1 MDMRNLK
8 IRTDFLSISIIAIL
22 ATVLVIFV
30 LLPVLKVFTY
40 PSFEEYTRIIAK
52 ARTIRAVKNSLFI
65 TCLSSI
71 TATLIGFLFAYAMNY
86 TKIPGKRLF
95 DGLILLPLLSPPFVV
110 ALAWVLLFGGHGLIT
125 RQLLGIRGSIF
136 GWHGLWI
143 VQSIAFFPYSYLIID
158 GVLKGID
165 PNLEY
170 AAKNAGANG
179 SHVFRTVTLPLALP
193 GVLNALVLIAIY
205 VLADFGNPILIAGGW
220 PVLPTEIY
228 GRISGHY
235 DLSGAAA
242 LSSLLLLPTLLLFI
256 LNRTLLRGKSF
267 ITVTG
272 RGEGLERPMAGPF
285 TQWCLFAFCALLTS
299 VVVLVYGTLLAGA
312 FVKIWGINWTPS
324 LENFQ
329 VLKGVRGE
337 SLLNSLF
344 FACFAGLGAA
354 IFSIFA
360 SYFIYKKTFSGKRV
374 LDFLSLLPAA
384 IPGVFL
390 GVGFLL
396 SFNSPPLVLS
406 GTAAIIILALM
417 VWNIPLGYQ
426 ACTAGLEQI
435 GAEIEEAAMNLG
447 ANPIRVFK
455 DTIFPLLRSPFLSGF
470 IMGFLRAITN
480 LSIVIFLIS
489 PGKSVATVEIL
500 DLIQYAEL
508 GPAVALTVVLFTIA
522 LAVVGI
528 ARLLLRWSF
537 GELKGLK
544 R

>member
-1 MDMRNLK
+1 MRRLK
-8 IRTDFLSISIIAIL
+8 VHIEPLNALIIAVL
-22 ATVLVIFV
+22 AAVLIIFV
-30 LLPVLKVFTY
+30 LLPVLKVFSY
-40 PSFEEYTRIIAK
+40 PSLGEYAK
-52 ARTIRAVKNSLFI
+52 IVTKSRTLRAIKNSFFI
-65 TCLSSI
+65 TCLSSL
-71 TATLIGFLFAYAMNY
+71 TATLLGFVFAYAMNY
-86 TKIPGKRLF
+86 TAMPGKRVFNTLV
-95 DGLILLPLLSPPFVV
+95 LLPLLSPPFVV

-143 VQSIAFFPYSYLIID
+143 VQSVAFFPYAYLIID
-158 GVLKGID
+158 AVLRGID
-165 PNLEY
+165 PDLEY
-170 AAKNAGANG
+170 AAKNAGAG
-179 SHVFRTVTLPLALP
+179 GFYVFRTVTLPLALP

-235 DLSGAAA
+235 DLAGAAA
-242 LSSLLLLPTLLLFI
+242 LSSILLLPTLVLFG
-256 LNRTLLRGKSF
+256 LNRFLLRGKSF

-272 RGEGLERPMAGPF
+272 RGGGLERPLVGST
-285 TQWCLFAFCALLTS
+285 TQWALFGFCAFLSGIIT
-299 VVVLVYGTLLAGA
+299 LVYGTLLAGA

-324 LENFQ
+324 LENFG
-329 VLKGVRGE
+329 VLKGVRGD

-344 FACFAGLGAA
+344 FAFLAGLGAA
-354 IFSIFA
+354 IFSVFA
-360 SYFIYKKTFSGKRV
+360 SYFIYKKGFLGKRF

-396 SFNSPPLVLS
+396 AFNAPPLRLS

-435 GAEIEEAAMNLG
+435 GSEIEEAATNLG
-447 ANPIRVFK
+447 ANSARVFK
-455 DTIFPLLRSPFLSGF
+455 DTIFPLLRAPFLSGF

-508 GPAVALTVVLFTIA
+508 GPAVALTVILFTIA
-522 LAVVGI
+522 LSVVGL
-528 ARLLLRWSF
+528 ARVLTRWGSSKPTHLR
-537 GELKGLK
+537 G
-544 R
+544 

>member
-1 MDMRNLK
+1 MRSLRIHK
-8 IRTDFLSISIIAIL
+8 EPLSASIIIVLAAVLIL
-22 ATVLVIFV
+22 FV
-30 LLPVLKVFTY
+30 LLPVLKVFIY
-40 PSFEEYTRIIAK
+40 PSLEEYAKIISK
-52 ARTIRAVKNSLFI
+52 ARTLRAVKNSLFI

-71 TATLIGFLFAYAMNY
+71 TATLIGFIFAYAMNY
-86 TKIPGKRLF
+86 TRIPGKRVFNSLV
-95 DGLILLPLLSPPFVV
+95 LLPLLSPPFVV

-158 GVLKGID
+158 GVLKGLD
-165 PNLEY
+165 PDLEY
-170 AAKNAGANG
+170 AAKNAGASG
-179 SHVFRTVTLPLALP
+179 WRVFRTVTLPLALP
-193 GVLNALVLIAIY
+193 GVLNSLVLIAIY

-235 DLSGAAA
+235 DLAGAAA
-242 LSSLLLLPTLLLFI
+242 LSSLLLLPTFFLFI
-256 LNRTLLRGKSF
+256 LNRTLLGGKSF

-272 RGEGLERPMAGPF
+272 RGGGLERPMAGPF
-285 TQWCLFAFCALLTS
+285 TQWTLFAFCALLTS
-299 VVVLVYGTLLAGA
+299 IIVLVYGTLLAGA

-324 LENFQ
+324 LENFR
-329 VLKGVRGE
+329 VLAGVRGD

-354 IFSIFA
+354 VFSVFA
-360 SYFIYKKTFSGKRV
+360 SYFIYKKAFPGKRV

-396 SFNSPPLVLS
+396 TFNSPPLVLS

-435 GAEIEEAAMNLG
+435 GAEIEEAATNLG
-447 ANPIRVFK
+447 ANPLRVFK

-508 GPAVALTVVLFTIA
+508 GPAVALTVILFTIA
-522 LAVVGI
+522 LVVVGT
-528 ARLLLRWSF
+528 ARLLLSW
-537 GELKGLK
+537 GPGGLKGL
-544 R
+544 RR